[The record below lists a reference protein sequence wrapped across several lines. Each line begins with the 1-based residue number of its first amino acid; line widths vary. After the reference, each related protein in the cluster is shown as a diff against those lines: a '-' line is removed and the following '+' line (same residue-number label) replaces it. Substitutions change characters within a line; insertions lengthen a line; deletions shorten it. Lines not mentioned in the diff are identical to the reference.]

1 MRNFALR
8 IMVLS
13 TLSLAFLAGCDGS
26 NTRGAAQE
34 PQTDTITE
42 VDPLPA
48 KAVVK
53 LEGDPLLNALAR
65 ILAGLPLEEGDTL
78 YAATQTEDW
87 RKHAAE
93 LDRMWANSTTTLNKV
108 VAIRDNDFGD
118 ITARATNVFYSFS
131 GPDFPFM
138 ASFFPKA
145 NTYYMMGLERAGTPI
160 TAKEFNAKTY
170 QKYQKALLDLLRR
183 SYFIT
188 SYMSSDLNNSEIDGT
203 VPIFMVLMARMGY
216 EIISIDYK
224 TLNKEGEWVTS
235 AKPTSFVCIRFFKPE
250 ENEEKALY
258 YLCTNLL
265 DGQFDPKVQAM
276 IDKINP
282 DSTVSFVKSC
292 SYCLHYE
299 TFSKIRKDI
308 LDHSFALVQDDT
320 GITYKTLVDKG
331 WDITLYGQYTHPIDL
346 FPSGVFQ
353 KPLDAAYK
361 TRDDIRPL
369 GFRFGYNYKGSS
381 LIVARKP

>member
-13 TLSLAFLAGCDGS
+13 ALSLAFLAGCDGS

-34 PQTDTITE
+34 PQTDSIAKA
-42 VDPLPA
+42 DPLPA
-48 KAVVK
+48 KEVVK

-78 YAATQTEDW
+78 YSKTQTEDW

-108 VAIRDNDFGD
+108 VAIRDNDFDD
-118 ITARATNVFYSFS
+118 ITARANNVFYSFS

-188 SYMSSDLNNSEIDGT
+188 S
-203 VPIFMVLMARMGY
+203 
-216 EIISIDYK
+216 
-224 TLNKEGEWVTS
+224 
-235 AKPTSFVCIRFFKPE
+235 
-250 ENEEKALY
+250 
-258 YLCTNLL
+258 
-265 DGQFDPKVQAM
+265 
-276 IDKINP
+276 
-282 DSTVSFVKSC
+282 
-292 SYCLHYE
+292 
-299 TFSKIRKDI
+299 
-308 LDHSFALVQDDT
+308 
-320 GITYKTLVDKG
+320 
-331 WDITLYGQYTHPIDL
+331 
-346 FPSGVFQ
+346 
-353 KPLDAAYK
+353 
-361 TRDDIRPL
+361 
-369 GFRFGYNYKGSS
+369 
-381 LIVARKP
+381 